1 MKKSLIMTT
10 VTLAG
15 FGVVATT
22 QTALASEAPTENTV
36 NSTINNKVTDKDLS
50 DAEKRAVDSA
60 KDADQKA
67 KDAGHAKDE
76 LDKAQKDTDTKK
88 TEKDALEKDL
98 ETAKDATP
106 EKIQKETENVDAKEK
121 AKTDQDADAKD
132 KADQVTK
139 KSDEAKLA
147 KEELEKART
156 GVEKAD
162 KELKDATNDFDPAAK
177 EKAQQEKD
185 DADKDV
191 RIKDQAKCDAETEL
205 KKAKEDDKTREAKK
219 GQERQNKA
227 DKEADKTAK
236 EGLIKDV
243 DKAIKDA
250 EEKLKTAQYPTDVVL
265 TPEWREKAK
274 ELIKRRM
281 DKYLEP
287 YPDLTGMDTDQINK
301 ADEEWNARREV
312 WMKDYRKDM
321 SRLQQELSQL
331 DEGVRNQWKEVIN
344 NINENGI
351 QDNDSSIKYD
361 PNNLPQ
367 EIVDELNNRFITLLN
382 SLRKQLDL
390 PEAKINTN
398 NKEFAKEVAK
408 IYKDNDYQDLGHFG
422 RGINEVA
429 RKRGLETSEKPGI
442 DTHTQYYENLMN
454 IPKGTDKMT
463 KQELIASLTET
474 FLSFFAEGYLT
485 GGYGHFYSLLQADT
499 LGLNTSIIKGGQLLT
514 DFGDSDFTY
523 VFRIHILN
531 VKSEKYIDNDDSS
544 VRKSKYDE
552 LYGPN
557 AKANLPKPTLQNK
570 QEVEAELEKA
580 KVDKKTAEDN
590 LEQVKTELQEIEK
603 RIADLEKEV
612 SETPAKDAKRTEAV
626 NELEKAKEKA
636 EDAQRKLERATLDD
650 KAKSLRL
657 DKAREVKD
665 EADKELVKKMEE
677 SQQKDKDLENA
688 KIESLKADKE
698 LKNAEDA
705 LQKAKD
711 KLADTLRLSQEKA
724 KLEEE
729 LKAKSK
735 ELDELGKH
743 VDNLKRDVKQKEDG
757 TEKARKV
764 KDEAE
769 RDYQKLLLRKTIDDA
784 LIPEKPEFKGGVNGP
799 GAIQPELPE
808 FPLDK
813 LPKVDEPKVDEP
825 KVDEPKVDE
834 PKVDEPRVDQ
844 PKVDEPRVDQPK
856 VDEPRVDQPK
866 IDEPKVEQPKVEE
879 PNQEPK
885 GDRLSDEP
893 NADKPGQAGDQ
904 NVKPVGPA
912 PSYQAP
918 AVLSPAQEEAG
929 QKALPNTG
937 SQVSLLA
944 LLGYAFLAGLGIVLK
959 KKEG

>member
-10 VTLAG
+10 ATVAG
-15 FGVVATT
+15 LGVVATT
-22 QTALASEAPTENTV
+22 PTVFATEAPTGNTV
-36 NSTINNKVTDKDLS
+36 NSTINNKVIDKDLS
-50 DAEKRAVDSA
+50 DAEKRAVDTA

-67 KDAGHAKDE
+67 KDADQAKDT
-76 LDKAQKDTDTKK
+76 LDKAQKDKEAKK
-88 TEKDALEKDL
+88 AEKEALEKDL
-98 ETAKDATP
+98 EKAKDATP
-106 EKIQKETENVDAKEK
+106 EKIQKETEDVDAKEK
-121 AKTDQDADAKD
+121 AKADKDTDAKD

-139 KSDEAKLA
+139 KSDAAKRA
-147 KEELEKART
+147 KEELEITRT
-156 GVEKAD
+156 GVENAE
-162 KELKDATNDFDPAAK
+162 KELKDATDDFDPAAK

-185 DADKDV
+185 EADKDV
-191 RIKDQAKCDAETEL
+191 LIKDKAKRDAETEL
-205 KKAKEDDKTREAKK
+205 EKAKEDDKTREAKK
-219 GQERQNKA
+219 GQERKNKA

-236 EGLIKDV
+236 EGLIKDA

-281 DKYLEP
+281 DKYPEP
-287 YPDLTGMDTDQINK
+287 YPDLTGMDEDQMDK
-301 ADEEWNARREV
+301 AVKEWNARYNV
-312 WMKDYRKDM
+312 WFKEYRNDM

-331 DEGVRNQWKEVIN
+331 DEGARNQWKAIIR
-344 NINENGI
+344 NITENGI
-351 QDNDSSIKYD
+351 QDDDSTIKYD

-367 EIVDELNNRFITLLN
+367 SIVDELNDRFISLLN

-390 PEAKINTN
+390 PEAKLNTN
-398 NKEFAKEVAK
+398 DKEFAKEVAK
-408 IYKDNDYQDLGHFG
+408 VYKENEYQDDGHFG
-422 RGINEVA
+422 RGINDVA
-429 RKRGLETSEKPGI
+429 RKRGLKTSAQPGVET
-442 DTHTQYYENLMN
+442 TNQYYENKMETPILSNLMTRRQLVEE
-454 IPKGTDKMT
+454 IT
-463 KQELIASLTET
+463 IT
-474 FLSFFAEGYLT
+474 FMYFFAEGDLT
-485 GGYGHFYSLLQADT
+485 GGYGHFYSLLTADH
-499 LGLNTSIIKGGQLLT
+499 LGVNVSLIKNKNFNLLYN
-514 DFGDSDFTY
+514 FH
-523 VFRIHILN
+523 IHVLLVSGSN
-531 VKSEKYIDNDDSS
+531 YIDNDDTNIQ
-544 VRKSKYDE
+544 KSKYDE
-552 LYGPN
+552 LYGP
-557 AKANLPKPTLQNK
+557 KSTANLPTPTLQNK
-570 QEVEAELEKA
+570 KEVEAELEKA
-580 KVDKKTAEDN
+580 KVDKKTAEDH
-590 LEQVKTELQEIEK
+590 LEQVKTELQVIEK
-603 RIADLEKEV
+603 RIADLENEV
-612 SETPAKDAKRTEAV
+612 SETPAKEAKRTEAIK
-626 NELEKAKEKA
+626 ELEKAKEKA

-657 DKAREVKD
+657 EKAREAKD
-665 EADKELVKKMEE
+665 EADKELAKKLAE

-688 KIESLKADKE
+688 KIERLKADKE
-698 LKNAEDA
+698 LKDAEDA

-724 KLEEE
+724 KLEAE

-735 ELDELGKH
+735 ELDELCKH
-743 VDNLKRDVKQKEDG
+743 VDDLKRDVKQKEDEA
-757 TEKARKV
+757 EKARKV

-769 RDYQKLLLRKTIDDA
+769 REYQKLLLRKTIDDA
-784 LIPEKPEFKGGVNGP
+784 LIPEQPEFKGGVNGP

-825 KVDEPKVDE
+825 TVEQPIVEQPKVDE
-834 PKVDEPRVDQ
+834 PKVEQ
-844 PKVDEPRVDQPK
+844 PKVEQPK
-856 VDEPRVDQPK
+856 VEQPK
-866 IDEPKVEQPKVEE
+866 VEQPKVEQPKVDEPKVEQPKVEE

-918 AVLSPAQEEAG
+918 AVLSPAQEEVG

>member
-1 MKKSLIMTT
+1 M
-10 VTLAG
+10 
-15 FGVVATT
+15 
-22 QTALASEAPTENTV
+22 
-36 NSTINNKVTDKDLS
+36 
-50 DAEKRAVDSA
+50 
-60 KDADQKA
+60 
-67 KDAGHAKDE
+67 
-76 LDKAQKDTDTKK
+76 
-88 TEKDALEKDL
+88 
-98 ETAKDATP
+98 
-106 EKIQKETENVDAKEK
+106 
-121 AKTDQDADAKD
+121 
-132 KADQVTK
+132 
-139 KSDEAKLA
+139 
-147 KEELEKART
+147 
-156 GVEKAD
+156 
-162 KELKDATNDFDPAAK
+162 KDATNDFDPAAK

-191 RIKDQAKCDAETEL
+191 RIKDQAKRDAETEL
-205 KKAKEDDKTREAKK
+205 EKAKEDDKTREAKK
-219 GQERQNKA
+219 GQEHQNKA
-227 DKEADKTAK
+227 DKEADKTTK
-236 EGLIKDV
+236 EGLIKDA

-250 EEKLKTAQYPTDVVL
+250 EEKLKTAQYPTEVVL

-281 DKYLEP
+281 DKYPEH
-287 YPDLTGMDTDQINK
+287 YPDMTGMDVDQIDK

-312 WMKDYRKDM
+312 WMQDYRKDM

-398 NKEFAKEVAK
+398 NKDFAKEVAK
-408 IYKDNDYQDLGHFG
+408 IYNDNDYQDLGHFG

-454 IPKGTDKMT
+454 ITRSGATMT
-463 KQELIASLTET
+463 KRELVEELTNSFIT
-474 FLSFFAEGYLT
+474 FFAEGDMT
-485 GGYGHFYSLLQADT
+485 GGYGHFYNLLT
-499 LGLNTSIIKGGQLLT
+499 INNLGLNTSMIKGGKILEGYPIE
-514 DFGDSDFTY
+514 DNMDH
-523 VFRIHILN
+523 VFRIHVLT
-531 VKSEKYIDNDDSS
+531 VSDDDKLTEDES
-544 VRKSKYDE
+544 VRKAKYNE

-557 AKANLPKPTLQNK
+557 SKANLPTPTLQNK
-570 QEVEAELEKA
+570 QDVEAELEKA
-580 KVDKKTAEDN
+580 KVDKKTAEDH
-590 LEQVKTELQEIEK
+590 LEQVKTELQVIEK
-603 RIADLEKEV
+603 RIADLENDV
-612 SETPAKDAKRTEAV
+612 SETPAKEAKRTEAIK
-626 NELEKAKEKA
+626 ELEKAKEKA

-657 DKAREVKD
+657 EKAREAKD
-665 EADKELVKKMEE
+665 EADKELANKLVE
-677 SQQKDKDLENA
+677 SQQKDKDLEDA
-688 KIESLKADKE
+688 KIERLKADKE
-698 LKNAEDA
+698 LKDAEDA

-711 KLADTLRLSQEKA
+711 KLAETLRLSQEKV
-724 KLEEE
+724 KLEAE

-735 ELDELGKH
+735 ELDEFGKH
-743 VDNLKRDVKQKEDG
+743 VDDLKRDVKQKEDEA
-757 TEKARKV
+757 EKARKV

-769 RDYQKLLLRKTIDDA
+769 REYQKLLLRKTIDDA
-784 LIPEKPEFKGGVNGP
+784 ISPEKPEFKGGVNGP

-808 FPLDK
+808 FPLDR
-813 LPKVDEPKVDEP
+813 LPKVEEPKVDAP
-825 KVDEPKVDE
+825 KVEQPTVEQPKVE
-834 PKVDEPRVDQ
+834 QPKVEQPKVEQPKVEQ
-844 PKVDEPRVDQPK
+844 PKVDE
-856 VDEPRVDQPK
+856 PK

-918 AVLSPAQEEAG
+918 AVISPAQEEVG

>member
-1 MKKSLIMTT
+1 MGCS
-10 VTLAG
+10 
-15 FGVVATT
+15 
-22 QTALASEAPTENTV
+22 S
-36 NSTINNKVTDKDLS
+36 
-50 DAEKRAVDSA
+50 VDSA
-60 KDADQKA
+60 KDADQKE

-88 TEKDALEKDL
+88 TEKDALEKEL
-98 ETAKDATP
+98 EKAKDATP
-106 EKIQKETENVDAKEK
+106 ENIQKETENVDAKEK
-121 AKTDQDADAKD
+121 AKTDQDADAKE

-156 GVEKAD
+156 GVENAD

-191 RIKDQAKCDAETEL
+191 RIKDQAKRDAETEL
-205 KKAKEDDKTREAKK
+205 EKAKEDDKTREAKK
-219 GQERQNKA
+219 GQEHQNKA
-227 DKEADKTAK
+227 DKEADKTTK
-236 EGLIKDV
+236 EGLINDA

-250 EEKLKTAQYPTDVVL
+250 KEKLKTAQYPTEVVL

-281 DKYLEP
+281 DKYPEP
-287 YPDLTGMDTDQINK
+287 YPDMTGMDVDQIDK

-312 WMKDYRKDM
+312 WMQDYRKDIH
-321 SRLQQELSQL
+321 RLEEELIKL
-331 DEGVRNQWKEVIN
+331 DRETNEKWMENIRNIATDGLRDEETDV
-344 NINENGI
+344 
-351 QDNDSSIKYD
+351 KYD

-367 EIVDELNNRFITLLN
+367 KVVDELNDRFITLLN
-382 SLRKQLDL
+382 SLRKQLEL

-398 NKEFAKEVAK
+398 NKDFAKEVAK

-422 RGINEVA
+422 RGINDVA
-429 RKRGLETSEKPGI
+429 QKLGLETSEGPGV

-485 GGYGHFYSLLQADT
+485 GSYGHFYSLLQADT

-514 DFGDSDFTY
+514 DFGDPDFTY

-544 VRKSKYDE
+544 VRKAKYDE

-557 AKANLPKPTLQNK
+557 SKANLPTPTLQNK
-570 QEVEAELEKA
+570 QDVEAELEKA
-580 KVDKKTAEDN
+580 KVDKKTAEDH
-590 LEQVKTELQEIEK
+590 LEQVKTELQVIEK
-603 RIADLEKEV
+603 RIADLENDV
-612 SETPAKDAKRTEAV
+612 SETPAKEAKRTEAIK
-626 NELEKAKEKA
+626 ELEKAKEKA

-657 DKAREVKD
+657 EKAREAKD
-665 EADKELVKKMEE
+665 EADKELANKLVE
-677 SQQKDKDLENA
+677 SQQKDKDLEDA
-688 KIESLKADKE
+688 KIERLKADKD
-698 LKNAEDA
+698 LKDAEDA

-711 KLADTLRLSQEKA
+711 KLAETLRLSQEKA

-769 RDYQKLLLRKTIDDA
+769 REYQKLLLRKTIDDA

-813 LPKVDEPKVDEP
+813 LPKV
-825 KVDEPKVDE
+825 
-834 PKVDEPRVDQ
+834 
-844 PKVDEPRVDQPK
+844 
-856 VDEPRVDQPK
+856 
-866 IDEPKVEQPKVEE
+866 DEPKVEQPKVEE

-944 LLGYAFLAGLGIVLK
+944 LLGYGLLAGLGIVLK